1 MLLEAECICV
11 CVRVCVC
18 VCVCSC
24 PVISSCQS
32 TVADGEFCF
41 FYIMSVSVCCGIQ
54 LSVVPYSVSSLRTQL
69 DDVVANVARL
79 NDQSAHHGGRRCFL
93 SHTGD
98 SDVVDIVSP
107 PRHIY
112 HVTLV
117 TSMM

>member
-1 MLLEAECICV
+1 M
-11 CVRVCVC
+11 
-18 VCVCSC
+18 
-24 PVISSCQS
+24 
-32 TVADGEFCF
+32 
-41 FYIMSVSVCCGIQ
+41 
-54 LSVVPYSVSSLRTQL
+54 SSLRTQL

-112 HVTLV
+112 DVTVVRLQDLHQDWV
-117 TSMM
+117 IKPLLAIAKAT